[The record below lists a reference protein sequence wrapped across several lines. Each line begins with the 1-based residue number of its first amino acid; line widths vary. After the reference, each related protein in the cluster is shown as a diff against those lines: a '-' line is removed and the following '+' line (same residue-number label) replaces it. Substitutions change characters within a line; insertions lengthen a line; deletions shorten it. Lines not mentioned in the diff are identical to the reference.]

1 MPASDISIVIPAYRA
16 AATLART
23 VESCLPYV
31 APRHIIIVLDG
42 PDREMEQVALSCASG
57 VRVFMMPRSRGAPHC
72 RNHGLALVETRFVMF
87 LDADDYVEGDLLPSA
102 VAAAE
107 DADADLA
114 LGRFSFA
121 FPNGERLT
129 REPRRLYG
137 DLDRGAILRKW
148 LIGDYTP
155 PCAVVWRTDFV
166 RDLGGWDEALAKNQ
180 DGDIMYRALLAGAR
194 ATHAPGG
201 QGVYVQDDNPGRIT
215 RRHDRRS
222 LNSQF
227 AVLEKVRLALPGQAF
242 EAGSELSL
250 AYYSLARLAFT
261 VGVDDIGARAEE
273 IARGLGLSGQPG
285 TTAHNLVASMLGL
298 RGKQKLSAL
307 VKRSAARRAAGA
319 M

>member
-1 MPASDISIVIPAYRA
+1 MPAKDISIVIPAFRA

-23 VESCLPYV
+23 VESCLPYI
-31 APRHIIIVLDG
+31 APRRIIVVIDG
-42 PDREMEQVALSCASG
+42 PDRELEKVALSCAPG
-57 VRVFMMPRSRGAPHC
+57 VRIFVMPRSHGAPFC
-72 RNHGLALVETRFVMF
+72 RNYGLALVETRHVMF

-102 VAAAE
+102 AMAADEAK
-107 DADADLA
+107 ADLT

-129 REPRRLYG
+129 QEPRRLYG

-155 PCAVVWRTDFV
+155 PCAVIWRTDFV
-166 RDLGGWDEALAKNQ
+166 RGLGGWDESLTKNQ
-180 DGDIMYRALLAGAR
+180 DGDLMYRALLAGAR

-215 RRHDRRS
+215 RKHDRRT
-222 LNSQF
+222 LGSQL
-227 AVLEKVRLALPGQAF
+227 AVLEKVRAGLPEQPFDADT
-242 EAGSELSL
+242 ELSL

-261 VGVDDIGARAEE
+261 FGVDDIGARAEE

-285 TTAHNLVASMLGL
+285 TASHHLVASMLGL
-298 RGKQKLSAL
+298 RGKQKLSAF
-307 VKRSAARRAAGA
+307 VKRSVAG
-319 M
+319 